1 MSFFFSHCHLC
12 VSSPSVRWGC
22 HLLAPSFCRH
32 PLGAGITSS
41 CELCSRGSAQR
52 WLTLSALQQAPIS
65 LCPSMESDIGKKI
78 PNSWFFYGIYGA
90 VSVQHRTAFLLL
102 FHAKVPLTPILKN
115 RSSHLP
121 PQACSVIKEALCHIS
136 LMPSLGTQTG
146 ITEEKNLHLFK
157 RQPSKSHHEQSDKLG
172 RKSLSFCV
180 INRKK

>member
-102 FHAKVPLTPILKN
+102 FHAKVPLTHILKN